1 MSTNPYRAQGSRYP
15 EDSAEPVPLVEG
27 EEVHPAPQFDRLSWS
42 EIRDIQGVA
51 SEGGRQVLGWGLSIL
66 ALLWTAYAAWSAGRS
81 LATEPLS
88 SPQVAQWLAI
98 LAGPLALVGLVWLM
112 FGRTRRREAEK
123 FTRSV
128 IAMRTEAR
136 ALQDVLGAL
145 QTQIAENHRSLGV
158 MAGDLMGLGDQ
169 AASRLGNIT
178 EQLNQ
183 GSKTLADHGAA
194 LDRAAESAR
203 ADIGVLL
210 SDLPQAED
218 SARKM
223 AETLRQAG
231 RTAIEQASQF
241 ETQVTSLSAHTEQAD
256 TIVRGASERL
266 LANLSQ
272 IESAGA
278 AAAAS
283 VAQAGDATRSGIDA
297 LLNHSAEAL
306 TEIRT
311 GIDAQAAAVSAL
323 VAQSQAGIARAGID
337 ASEMLGERLA
347 SAGDA
352 LDGLTA
358 RIAEQERASQ
368 RLMADLDTGL
378 AALDERFLDL
388 ARSGDE
394 RAGRVQTALNRLRTE
409 LEELSATTAAQDSS
423 LDGLAERTQR
433 LREGLDQLGIV
444 LAGQMGASLG
454 EAEAGAARLL
464 ASAEAARPHIERMR
478 DAAIE
483 AENRIESGASN
494 VETQQE
500 RLAALMTS
508 VDLGVGQAE
517 QRLTELSAAIAAAS
531 EEAGRLSNETGPALV
546 SALVQVR
553 EAASHAA
560 ERAREAIAKVIP
572 ESAGHMS
579 EATRQ
584 ALEKAVRESVEA
596 KLAEL
601 DRVATHAVDTAREA
615 SDRLTAQMLS
625 IGQSA
630 VALEAHIERSREAQM
645 KDSGEEFAR
654 RVSLLMDAMH
664 SAAIDVQKI
673 LSDEIDD
680 KAWNHYLKGNRG
692 VFTRRAVRL
701 LGGTE
706 SRAILAQYESDP
718 EFQTAVNHYVHD
730 FEAMLRRVLAE
741 RDGGMIAVTLMSSDM
756 GKLYAALAQAVE
768 KRR

>member
-1 MSTNPYRAQGSRYP
+1 M
-15 EDSAEPVPLVEG
+15 
-27 EEVHPAPQFDRLSWS
+27 
-42 EIRDIQGVA
+42 
-51 SEGGRQVLGWGLSIL
+51 
-66 ALLWTAYAAWSAGRS
+66 RS
-81 LATEPLS
+81 
-88 SPQVAQWLAI
+88 
-98 LAGPLALVGLVWLM
+98 
-112 FGRTRRREAEK
+112 
-123 FTRSV
+123 
-128 IAMRTEAR
+128 EAR
-136 ALQDVLGAL
+136 ALQDVLAAL
-145 QTQIAENHRSLGV
+145 QTQIAENHRSLGI

-169 AASRLGNIT
+169 AATRLGHVT
-178 EQLNQ
+178 AQLNE
-183 GSKTLADHGAA
+183 GSRTLAEHGAA
-194 LDRAAESAR
+194 LDRSAEAAR
-203 ADIGVLL
+203 TDIGVLL
-210 SDLPQAED
+210 ADLPQAED
-218 SARKM
+218 SARRM
-223 AETLRQAG
+223 ADTLREAG
-231 RTAIEQASQF
+231 RTAIEQAGQF
-241 ETQVTSLSAHTEQAD
+241 EAQVGSLSAQAQQAD
-256 TIVRGASERL
+256 AIVRSASERL
-266 LANLSQ
+266 LANLGQ
-272 IESAGA
+272 IESAGSA
-278 AAAAS
+278 AVNS
-283 VAQAGDATRSGIDA
+283 VSEAGDATKGTVDA
-297 LLNHSAEAL
+297 LLAHSADAL
-306 TEIRT
+306 GEIRA
-311 GIDAQAAAVSAL
+311 GIDVQAAAVSAL
-323 VAQSQAGIARAGID
+323 VAQSQAGIGRAGID
-337 ASEMLGERLA
+337 ASELLGERLA
-347 SAGDA
+347 SAGSA
-352 LDGLTA
+352 LDGLTV

-368 RLMADLDTGL
+368 RLIADLDSGL

-388 ARSGDE
+388 SRAGDE
-394 RAGRVQTALNRLRTE
+394 RAGHVQTALGRLRGE
-409 LEELSATTAAQDSS
+409 LEALAATTSAQDNS
-423 LDGLAERTQR
+423 LDGLTDRTQR
-433 LREGLDQLGIV
+433 LREGLDTLS
-444 LAGQMGASLG
+444 LALSGQMAATLG

-464 ASAEAARPHIERMR
+464 ASAEAARPHVERMR
-478 DAAIE
+478 DAALE
-483 AENRIESGASN
+483 AESRIESGAST

-517 QRLTELSAAIAAAS
+517 QRLTELSAAIASAS

-553 EAASHAA
+553 EAATHAA

-572 ESAGHMS
+572 ESAGNMG

-584 ALEKAVRESVEA
+584 ALEKAVRESVET
-596 KLAEL
+596 KLVEL
-601 DRVATHAVDTAREA
+601 DRVATHAVETAREA

-654 RVSLLMDAMH
+654 RVALLMDAMH

-680 KAWNHYLKGNRG
+680 KAWNTYLKGNRG

-706 SRAILAQYESDP
+706 TRAITAQYESDP

>member
-1 MSTNPYRAQGSRYP
+1 MSTIPHRAQHDPRYGH
-15 EDSAEPVPLVEG
+15 EDDIPTVEG
-27 EEVHPAPQFDRLSWS
+27 EEVHAEPSFDRMSWA
-42 EIRDIQGVA
+42 EIRDVHGVA
-51 SEGGRQVLGWGLSIL
+51 TEGGRQVLGWALSIM
-66 ALLWTAYAAWSAGRS
+66 ALLWTAYTAWSAGRA
-81 LATEPLS
+81 LAAEPLT
-88 SPQVAQWLAI
+88 SPQIAQWFAI
-98 LAGPLALVGLVWLM
+98 LAGPLALLGLVWLM
-112 FGRTRRREAEK
+112 FGRTRRKEAER

-128 IAMRTEAR
+128 ITMHSEAR
-136 ALQDVLGAL
+136 ALQDVLAAL

-169 AASRLGNIT
+169 AATRLGHIT
-178 EQLNQ
+178 AQLNE
-183 GSKTLADHGAA
+183 GSQVLADHGVA
-194 LDRAAESAR
+194 LDRAAEAAR
-203 ADIGVLL
+203 TDIGVLL
-210 SDLPQAED
+210 ADLPQAEE
-218 SARKM
+218 SARRM
-223 AETLRQAG
+223 ADTLREAG
-231 RTAIEQASQF
+231 RTAIEQAGQF
-241 ETQVTSLSAHTEQAD
+241 EGQVGQLSAQAQQAD
-256 TIVRGASERL
+256 VIVREASERL
-266 LANLSQ
+266 LANLSE
-272 IESAGA
+272 IENAGRA
-278 AAAAS
+278 AVS
-283 VAQAGDATRSGIDA
+283 NVSEAGDATKATVDLLLAQSADA
-297 LLNHSAEAL
+297 LA
-306 TEIRT
+306 EIRG
-311 GIDAQAAAVSAL
+311 GIDAQSAAVSAL
-323 VAQSQAGIARAGID
+323 VAQSQAGIGRAGID
-337 ASEMLGERLA
+337 ASELLGERLA
-347 SAGDA
+347 SAGSA

-358 RIAEQERASQ
+358 RIADQERASQ
-368 RLMADLDTGL
+368 RLVADLDLGL
-378 AALDERFLDL
+378 AALDERFMDL
-388 ARSGDE
+388 ARTGDE
-394 RAGRVQTALNRLRTE
+394 RASHVQTALGRLRGE
-409 LEELSATTAAQDSS
+409 LESLTATTSNQDSS

-433 LREGLDQLGIV
+433 LREGLDKLGQA
-444 LAGQMGASLG
+444 LAGQMAATLG
-454 EAEAGAARLL
+454 DAEAGAARLL
-464 ASAEAARPHIERMR
+464 ASAEAARPHIEQMR

-553 EAASHAA
+553 EAAAHAA

-572 ESAGHMS
+572 ESAGNMS

-584 ALEKAVRESVEA
+584 ALEKAVRESVET
-596 KLAEL
+596 KLIEL
-601 DRVATHAVDTAREA
+601 DRVATHAVETAREA

-630 VALEAHIERSREAQM
+630 VALEAHIERSREAQS

-654 RVSLLMDAMH
+654 RVSLLMDSMH

>member
-1 MSTNPYRAQGSRYP
+1 
-15 EDSAEPVPLVEG
+15 
-27 EEVHPAPQFDRLSWS
+27 
-42 EIRDIQGVA
+42 
-51 SEGGRQVLGWGLSIL
+51 
-66 ALLWTAYAAWSAGRS
+66 
-81 LATEPLS
+81 
-88 SPQVAQWLAI
+88 
-98 LAGPLALVGLVWLM
+98 M
-112 FGRTRRREAEK
+112 FGRTRRKEAER

-128 IAMRTEAR
+128 ITMRTEAR
-136 ALQDVLGAL
+136 ALQDVLAAL

-169 AASRLGNIT
+169 AATRLGHIT
-178 EQLNQ
+178 AQLNE
-183 GSKTLADHGAA
+183 GSRTLADHGAA
-194 LDRAAESAR
+194 LDRAAEAAR
-203 ADIGVLL
+203 TDIGVLL
-210 SDLPQAED
+210 ADLPQAED
-218 SARKM
+218 SARRM
-223 AETLRQAG
+223 AESLREAG
-231 RTAIEQASQF
+231 RSAIEQAGQF
-241 ETQVTSLSAHTEQAD
+241 EVQVGQLSSQAQQAD
-256 TIVRGASERL
+256 AIVREASGRL
-266 LANLSQ
+266 LANLGQ
-272 IESAGA
+272 IENAGSAA
-278 AAAAS
+278 TAS
-283 VAQAGDATRSGIDA
+283 IGTAGDATKATVDE
-297 LLNHSAEAL
+297 LLARSAEAL
-306 TEIRT
+306 NEIRT
-311 GIDAQAAAVSAL
+311 GIDAQAAAISAL
-323 VAQSQAGIARAGID
+323 VAQSQAGIGRAGID
-337 ASEMLGERLA
+337 ASELLGERLA
-347 SAGDA
+347 SAGSA
-352 LDGLTA
+352 LDSLSS
-358 RIAEQERASQ
+358 RIAEQERTSQ
-368 RLMADLDTGL
+368 RMIADLDLGL
-378 AALDERFLDL
+378 AALDERFMDL

-394 RAGRVQTALNRLRTE
+394 RASHVQTALGRLRTE
-409 LEELSATTAAQDSS
+409 LESMSTATSEQDES
-423 LDGLAERTQR
+423 LDRIADRTQR
-433 LREGLDQLGIV
+433 LREGLDALG
-444 LAGQMGASLG
+444 LALTGQMSSTLS

-464 ASAEAARPHIERMR
+464 ASAEAARPHIEQMR

-483 AENRIESGASN
+483 AENRIESGAST

-508 VDLGVGQAE
+508 VDLGVSQAE

-553 EAASHAA
+553 EAAAHAA

-572 ESAGHMS
+572 ESAGNMS
-579 EATRQ
+579 EATRL
-584 ALEKAVRESVEA
+584 ALEKAVRESVES
-596 KLAEL
+596 KLVEL
-601 DRVATHAVDTAREA
+601 DQVAARAVDTAREA

-630 VALEAHIERSREAQM
+630 VALEAHIERNREAQM

-654 RVSLLMDAMH
+654 RVSLLMDSMH

-718 EFQTAVNHYVHD
+718 EFQTAVNHYLHD

>member
-1 MSTNPYRAQGSRYP
+1 MSTSPHRAHYDPNRGYEEEIP
-15 EDSAEPVPLVEG
+15 TVEG
-27 EEVHPAPQFDRLSWS
+27 EEVHSEPRFDRLSWA
-42 EIRDIQGVA
+42 EIRDVHGVA
-51 SEGGRQVLGWGLSIL
+51 TEGGRQVLGWGLSIL

-81 LATEPLS
+81 LATEPLT
-88 SPQVAQWLAI
+88 SPQIAQWVAI
-98 LAGPLALVGLVWLM
+98 LAGPLALVGLVWLT
-112 FGRTRRREAEK
+112 FGRTRRKEAEK

-136 ALQDVLGAL
+136 ALQDVLAAL
-145 QTQIAENHRSLGV
+145 QSQIAENHRSLGV

-178 EQLNQ
+178 DQLNQ
-183 GSKTLADHGAA
+183 GSRSLAEHGAA

-203 ADIGVLL
+203 TDIGILL

-218 SARKM
+218 SARRM
-223 AETLRQAG
+223 AETLREAGRSALDQAG
-231 RTAIEQASQF
+231 KF
-241 ETQVTSLSAHTEQAD
+241 EAQVTHLSAQAQQAD
-256 TIVRGASERL
+256 SIVHEASERL
-266 LANLSQ
+266 LANLAQ
-272 IESAGA
+272 IESAGS

-283 VAQAGDATRSGIDA
+283 VSEAGGATRSMVDQ
-297 LLNHSAEAL
+297 LLARSAEAL

-311 GIDAQAAAVSAL
+311 GIDAQASAVSAL
-323 VAQSQAGIARAGID
+323 IAQSQAGIGRAGID

-347 SAGDA
+347 TAGAA

-358 RIAEQERASQ
+358 RIAEQERSSQ
-368 RLMADLDTGL
+368 RLIADLDTGL

-388 ARSGDE
+388 ARTGDE
-394 RAGRVQTALNRLRTE
+394 RAGHVQTALSRLRTE
-409 LEELSATTAAQDSS
+409 LEELSATTTAQDSS
-423 LDGLAERTQR
+423 LDGIADRTQR
-433 LREGLDQLGIV
+433 LRDGLDQLGIA
-444 LAGQMGASLG
+444 LAGQMSATLS

-464 ASAEAARPHIERMR
+464 ASAEAARPHIEQMR

-553 EAASHAA
+553 ETAAHAA

-572 ESAGHMS
+572 ESAGQLS

-584 ALEKAVRESVEA
+584 ALEKAVRDSVET

-601 DRVATHAVDTAREA
+601 DRVATHAVETAREA
-615 SDRLTAQMLS
+615 SDRLTSQMLS

-645 KDSGEEFAR
+645 KDTGEEFAR
-654 RVSLLMDAMH
+654 RVSLLMDAMN

-680 KAWNHYLKGNRG
+680 KSWAHYLKGNRG

-706 SRAILAQYESDP
+706 SRAIFAQYESDP
-718 EFQTAVNHYVHD
+718 EFQNAVNHYVHD